1 VKADVILIAEP
12 WSFRGHSAAALRS
25 TGYASWN
32 DGYRDF
38 LRAYVHGRG
47 TTEKMEYFLKG
58 SPWHFAYW
66 PAQTV
71 NYTESHDDRT
81 WVDMITERGDHN
93 GFDPT
98 PADRQRTHLMA
109 AILLASIGIPLLAAG
124 QDFLRSKYGVTNT
137 YQRGDL
143 NALDYQRLTPFAE
156 THKYFADWIAFR
168 RSPRGHLLRQWSRP
182 SEGFFQCIAQLDGPA
197 LVVIYNADGSQGPER
212 ILLALNPHMAP
223 ATIAL
228 GKFADWKWRPIADQ
242 ESFYGAGQGHSM
254 SISVDLCI
262 PKLGC
267 SLWVTE
273 R

>member
-1 VKADVILIAEP
+1 
-12 WSFRGHSAAALRS
+12 
-25 TGYASWN
+25 
-32 DGYRDF
+32 
-38 LRAYVHGRG
+38 
-47 TTEKMEYFLKG
+47 
-58 SPWHFAYW
+58 
-66 PAQTV
+66 
-71 NYTESHDDRT
+71 
-81 WVDMITERGDHN
+81 MITERGDHN